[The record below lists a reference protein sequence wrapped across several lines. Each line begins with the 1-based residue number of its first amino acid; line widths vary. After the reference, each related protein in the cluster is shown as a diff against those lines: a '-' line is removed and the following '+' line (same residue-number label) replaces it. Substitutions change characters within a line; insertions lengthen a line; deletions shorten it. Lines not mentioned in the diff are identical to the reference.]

1 MSSILIAQ
9 EGDTLDLLLWRDA
22 GLGSESVAAVLA
34 ANQNLAKSGA
44 VLPRGT
50 QIIIPDDVPTTK
62 TSDVVQ
68 LWD

>member
-1 MSSILIAQ
+1 MTVLTAQ

-44 VLPRGT
+44 VLPQGT
-50 QIIIPDDVPTTK
+50 QITIPDDVPTAK

>member
-1 MSSILIAQ
+1 MSNILTAQ

-22 GLGSESVAAVLA
+22 GLGSESVASVLA
-34 ANQNLAKSGA
+34 ANQNLATTGA

-50 QIIIPDDVPTTK
+50 QIIIPDDVPTAK